1 MLQYEKCLFLSIVL
15 FSDSIRYNFLLNIF
29 DTVITN
35 VSIFYGA
42 IKYNFDFS
50 FDQKY
55 TIAISGLIFCRW
67 ITAGQ
72 FYS

>member
-1 MLQYEKCLFLSIVL
+1 MGKHLVLISFPKMLQYEKCLFLSIVL

-50 FDQKY
+50 FDQN
-55 TIAISGLIFCRW
+55 TQLRLVD
-67 ITAGQ
+67 
-72 FYS
+72 